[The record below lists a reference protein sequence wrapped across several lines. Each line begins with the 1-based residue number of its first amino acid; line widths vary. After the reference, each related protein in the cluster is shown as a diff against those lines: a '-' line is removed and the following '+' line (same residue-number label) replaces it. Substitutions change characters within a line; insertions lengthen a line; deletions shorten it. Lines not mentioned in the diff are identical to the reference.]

1 MFIRRYFRLLKDPV
15 WSKVLTL
22 SLALSFV
29 MLADALISFWAPNLL
44 ESSLHS
50 AVLMGVVIGFQ
61 SVIGFLA
68 DLVFPNLLK
77 NVTVRRLVILAIM
90 TSAMTVLTLVGAS
103 FKPLI
108 LVFLISMGLWGVY
121 YELEGFAC
129 YEFMANAVPL
139 TIRTGAWGVMGIF
152 RNLAYFLGPLLGAWI
167 LVFGNLPLAGVALS
181 LLFIGLIIILVS
193 GKSHNRKLSIDVE
206 KINLIQELKYW
217 RTLITHVWPVIV
229 MSLLLGFI
237 DATFWTT
244 GAVLTENLSRGN
256 PLGALFLPLYSFPSL
271 FMGLVV
277 VRWGIYKGK
286 KKTAGKF
293 LIGAGLVLTLL
304 LVWGNLYWQLLMVL
318 ISGILLSI
326 TYPLIEGVY
335 TDINARLGRE
345 KTHMIGLTSSV
356 INLSYIVWPIIA
368 GLIADRLGTGATFA
382 ITGGLVA
389 VVSFILL
396 FVTPKKLLL
405 PQKEIRTWE

>member
-44 ESSLHS
+44 ETSLNSSI
-50 AVLMGVVIGFQ
+50 LMGVVIGFQ

-90 TSAMTVLTLVGAS
+90 TSAMTILALVGAS
-103 FKPLI
+103 IKPLVLI
-108 LVFLISMGLWGVY
+108 FLVSMGLWGVY
-121 YELEGFAC
+121 YEFEGFAC
-129 YEFMANAVPL
+129 FEFMANTVPL

-193 GKSHNRKLSIDVE
+193 GKSHDRKLTIDVRRV
-206 KINLIQELKYW
+206 NLVQELIHW
-217 RTLITHVWPVIV
+217 RTLIVHVWPVIV

-244 GAVLTENLSRGN
+244 GAVLTENLSKGN

-277 VRWGIYKGK
+277 AKWGIYKGK

-293 LIGAGLVLTLL
+293 LIGAGLVLMLL
-304 LVWGNLYWQLLMVL
+304 LVSHNLYWQLLMVL

-356 INLSYIVWPIIA
+356 INLSYIIWPVIA
-368 GLIADRLGTGATFA
+368 GLITDRLGVGATFA

-389 VVSFILL
+389 FVSFILL

-405 PQKEIRTWE
+405 PQKEIKTWE